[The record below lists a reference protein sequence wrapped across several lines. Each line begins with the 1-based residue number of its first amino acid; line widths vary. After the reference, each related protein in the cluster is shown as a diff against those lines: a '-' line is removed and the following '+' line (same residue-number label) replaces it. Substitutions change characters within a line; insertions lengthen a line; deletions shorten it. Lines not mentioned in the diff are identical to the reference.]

1 MDWNLLHRHR
11 IGALLVLSIIAC
23 ASAVAFVALSPGES
37 ATPIVAIESS
47 ASETNQAQPTTDGI
61 RVEISGAVASP
72 TVVQLPEG
80 ARRID
85 AIEAVGGW
93 GERVDPV
100 RVEVCLNLA
109 APLQDGSAV
118 RIPSLDDRFLIG
130 VKGIECG
137 PIYAPA
143 SEVAATTSGTAES
156 SSAPIDL
163 NTATAAQLDALP
175 GIGPTTAAKIIA
187 SRKQAP
193 ILLVDDLLNRGVISA
208 RVLEQIRPLVA
219 P

>member
-1 MDWNLLHRHR
+1 MLFR
-11 IGALLVLSIIAC
+11 S
-23 ASAVAFVALSPGES
+23 
-37 ATPIVAIESS
+37 
-47 ASETNQAQPTTDGI
+47 
-61 RVEISGAVASP
+61 
-72 TVVQLPEG
+72 
-80 ARRID
+80 
-85 AIEAVGGW
+85 
-93 GERVDPV
+93 
-100 RVEVCLNLA
+100 
-109 APLQDGSAV
+109 QDGSAV